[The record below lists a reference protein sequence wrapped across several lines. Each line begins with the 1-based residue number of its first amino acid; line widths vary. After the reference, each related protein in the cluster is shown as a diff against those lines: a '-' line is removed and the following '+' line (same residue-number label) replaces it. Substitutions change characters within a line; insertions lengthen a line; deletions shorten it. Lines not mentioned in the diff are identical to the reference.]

1 MSSLR
6 TEKGIQNLEEQGYLL
21 FSDKYLLGSTQSVN
35 KKVRAPHGE
44 NMLTLNGLVDCSRWQ
59 MVRRWSYK

>member
-21 FSDKYLLGSTQSVN
+21 FSDKYLLGSTRECEQEDEGTTRREYAYPQWARGLF
-35 KKVRAPHGE
+35 KVADGKE
-44 NMLTLNGLVDCSRWQ
+44 VAI
-59 MVRRWSYK
+59 